1 MEVFFPGLGWINF
14 NPTADRPAGGVG
26 GLGSLDLM
34 PQDEPFISP
43 DLGDL
48 FGDGLTPDDIP
59 SPVTDALAE
68 TPTVNEPFNWMIV
81 WVLAGI
87 LTVVAAA
94 GLTGR
99 VAWNW
104 GMGGLEGR
112 AQLWAKTQ
120 RLAGW
125 TGLGSRPAETPR
137 EWSRRMGRAI
147 EQEQAAL
154 HALGR
159 LRRDAIRTP
168 GPAADRRETGVGVV
182 PEPAG
187 CAAREADAAQAA
199 AAAFEEGVT
208 PAGSAR

>member
-1 MEVFFPGLGWINF
+1 
-14 NPTADRPAGGVG
+14 
-26 GLGSLDLM
+26 
-34 PQDEPFISP
+34 
-43 DLGDL
+43 
-48 FGDGLTPDDIP
+48 
-59 SPVTDALAE
+59 
-68 TPTVNEPFNWMIV
+68 V

-94 GLTGR
+94 GPTGR

-125 TGLGSRPAETPR
+125 AGLGSRQAETPR

-154 HALGR
+154 TLSDAYEETRYGRPDLQRIDEKQASESYQSLRGALLGK
-159 LRRDAIRTP
+159 LMRRKQRPPRSKKA
-168 GPAADRRETGVGVV
+168 
-182 PEPAG
+182 
-187 CAAREADAAQAA
+187 
-199 AAAFEEGVT
+199 
-208 PAGSAR
+208 